1 MTTPT
6 WIPPTAELSALG
18 FKGGES
24 VVPTAATLR
33 RRLHRPED
41 DPWETLT
48 LVENDAGFTFE
59 LGAGL
64 RPVGL
69 RPARR
74 GGIIT
79 ATSGTPVW
87 SSEFERLAPGRLKDK
102 LDEIDQKLT
111 PTQGLFRWRK
121 DGVIEE
127 VEAPQAKTKNKCIL
141 LLVHG
146 TFSHGAM
153 YEKAFSDPAGPGKD
167 FLAWA
172 FTAYD
177 EILLFNHPTLAVP
190 AWLNASELARCF
202 DGCAAKIDVIC
213 HSRGGLVV
221 RWWLDVLRPGRAATR
236 VVYVAVPLAG
246 TGLASPPRLTETL
259 NYLANFAGFLGT
271 ATNKVGDFA
280 GWAKIFFSVAAGLM
294 QIVSALIRGA
304 AAIGVADAVVH
315 LIPGFL
321 SMARMSNNSEI
332 KHLRRLSLPTE
343 GRFAIKSN
351 YDLAKPGFKLWRYV
365 TEAKK
370 RLGNYG
376 ADVLFAA
383 DNDLVVD
390 TGSMDDLQ
398 QELRIPSTQVYD
410 FKTSEVHHC
419 AYFAQVQTYEFM
431 RKAFG

>member
-1 MTTPT
+1 MTTPA
-6 WIPPTAELSALG
+6 WIPATSELSALG
-18 FKGGES
+18 FKDSDSS
-24 VVPTAATLR
+24 VPAAATLR

-48 LVENDAGFTFE
+48 LVENEAGFSFE

-74 GGIIT
+74 GGII
-79 ATSGTPVW
+79 AAASGTPVW
-87 SSEFERLAPGRLKDK
+87 TSEFERLAPGRLKTK
-102 LDEIDQKLT
+102 LDEIDLQLT

-127 VEAPQAKTKNKCIL
+127 VQEPQVKTKAKRIL

-153 YEKAFSDPAGPGKD
+153 YEKAFTDPEGPGKD
-167 FLAWA
+167 FLIWA
-172 FTAYD
+172 FTTYD

-221 RWWLDVLRPGRAATR
+221 RWWLDVLRPGRAGTR

-259 NYLANFAGFLGT
+259 NYLANLAGFLGT
-271 ATNKVGDFA
+271 LTNKVGDFA
-280 GWAKIFFSVAAGLM
+280 GWAKIFFSVGAGLM
-294 QIVSALIRGA
+294 QVVSALIRGA
-304 AAIGVADAVVH
+304 AAIGVADAAVH

-332 KHLRRLSLPTE
+332 KHLRRLSNPTV
-343 GRFAIKSN
+343 GRFAIKAN
-351 YDLAKPGFKLWRYV
+351 YQVEQPGLKLWRYI
-365 TEAKK
+365 TEAKT
-370 RLGNYG
+370 RLADYG
-376 ADVLFAA
+376 TDVLFAA
-383 DNDLVVD
+383 NNDLVVD
-390 TGSMDDLQ
+390 TGSMDDLRE
-398 QELRIPSTQVYD
+398 ELCIPEDQVYD
-410 FKTSEVHHC
+410 FKTGPVHHC
-419 AYFAQVQTYEFM
+419 AYFAQPQTYAFM
-431 RKAFG
+431 RKAFD